1 MAERSIID
9 QLDDAVTALFA
20 EREPAVED
28 GELAELVAVA
38 RELRGLPSEQFR
50 ATLKQQLGG
59 TDNMSTAATSESKSF
74 KRAGFHTITPYLMV
88 KPAVELV
95 DFVKQAFGAVE
106 SLRFGSAA
114 GLHCEVKIGDSTVLI
129 VGGPNFD
136 PRPAAIHFYVS
147 DVDEVYARAVAA
159 GATSLMEPSD
169 QDYGERLAA
178 VKDIGGNEWYIAKPF
193 DPSPVPDLHNVTIYF
208 HPIGAPRFI
217 DFLQQAFGAQVVERH
232 QSPEGFV
239 YHAKVRLGDSIVEMG
254 EAHDQWQPKQS
265 SIYMYVEDVDATY
278 RQALSAGATSVSE
291 PADQPYGDR
300 TASINDEFG
309 NVWQLATRLG

>member
-95 DFVKQAFGAVE
+95 DFVKQAFGALE
-106 SLRFGSAA
+106 SLLQASIRAPLQCTFTFRMWTRFMPVQS
-114 GLHCEVKIGDSTVLI
+114 
-129 VGGPNFD
+129 
-136 PRPAAIHFYVS
+136 RPA
-147 DVDEVYARAVAA
+147 
-159 GATSLMEPSD
+159 
-169 QDYGERLAA
+169 
-178 VKDIGGNEWYIAKPF
+178 
-193 DPSPVPDLHNVTIYF
+193 
-208 HPIGAPRFI
+208 
-217 DFLQQAFGAQVVERH
+217 
-232 QSPEGFV
+232 
-239 YHAKVRLGDSIVEMG
+239 
-254 EAHDQWQPKQS
+254 
-265 SIYMYVEDVDATY
+265 
-278 RQALSAGATSVSE
+278 
-291 PADQPYGDR
+291 
-300 TASINDEFG
+300 
-309 NVWQLATRLG
+309 QLP